1 MKLLKIYFD
10 HIKMFKNG
18 IFDLDLFASDKV
30 PVTDESVTAFARPV
44 YTNNVISFA
53 GINASGK
60 STALGLIE
68 LASRIVNGVSINGR
82 GLPASFYTIFD
93 GDATVRCLVWNEGR
107 LYLVE
112 SALHPTERLKS
123 SDTPGLVIVDETV
136 YRIPLTSLTKA
147 SLSDWGELYSV
158 ATLAYERN
166 VVGEI
171 RDTPPWI
178 VITDDDRSVLPAIMY
193 RDLHEYDSAT
203 VLRETGFKLH
213 KTTKGLDC
221 ILKVFDARIEHLE
234 VLDSGRVFEL
244 KFKGEDSIV
253 LSEEGLSEVLSSG
266 TLRGVSLI
274 SRAMSVLF
282 EGGYLLVDEIENHLN
297 RQLVNVVIDLFAS
310 KDTNPHGAT
319 LVFTTHYPQ
328 VLDHVHR
335 KDNVFFL
342 VRGEDDKTEVV
353 KYSTRVKRIENKKS
367 EVFAS
372 NYIKGTAPRYLDVKA
387 LKRHVEGV
395 VSHE

>member
-10 HIKMFKNG
+10 HLRMFKNG

-112 SALHPTERLKS
+112 SALHPTDRLKA
-123 SDTPGLVIVDETV
+123 SDAPGLMIVDEMV
-136 YRIPLTSLTKA
+136 YRVPLTSLTKA
-147 SLSDWGELYSV
+147 SLTDWGELYKA
-158 ATLAYERN
+158 ATFYYKRGSYGEGRN
-166 VVGEI
+166 S
-171 RDTPPWI
+171 TPWI
-178 VITDDDRSVLPAIMY
+178 VVMDEDQSVSAAAMY
-193 RDLHEYDSAT
+193 QDLDIQKSGT

-213 KTTKGLDC
+213 KATKGLGC

-244 KFKGEDSIV
+244 KFKGEDPIV

-274 SRAMSVLF
+274 SRATSVLS

-310 KDTNPHGAT
+310 KDTNPRGAT

-328 VLDHVHR
+328 VLDYVHR

-387 LKRHVEGV
+387 LKHHVEGV